1 MAKEPRSYGGGKFS
15 QYGYEASSG
24 SDDGTNSS
32 RDSAISDLDIFVDS
46 GPEVC
51 SDIELEIR
59 KNMAPDVL
67 ERHGGYWDTRS
78 IDDWNLKTVNYGIF
92 IITGE
97 YRTFVSGNFRV
108 RKEPHALDFLD
119 CRYGE
124 DLGVESSH
132 DYICISITGATF
144 PDDLFENLSRYLNP
158 KATIDVQCGGLIA
171 SPAESHDSLSTDETL
186 AGEDKDMVQRVEHS
200 MEEAGLVLRSRRT
213 HHIPSASTVARTIQ
227 TGDLWS
233 LPRVTGGVYRYLS
246 TWRNLHKEVGV
257 DTLLYIIRASAPRMK
272 RSREDSIDEAGPKRL
287 RLSAGEQDVTESCVS
302 VGLDA

>member
-108 RKEPHALDFLD
+108 RKEPLALDFLD

-144 PDDLFENLSRYLNP
+144 PDDLFENLSR
-158 KATIDVQCGGLIA
+158 
-171 SPAESHDSLSTDETL
+171 
-186 AGEDKDMVQRVEHS
+186 
-200 MEEAGLVLRSRRT
+200 
-213 HHIPSASTVARTIQ
+213 
-227 TGDLWS
+227 
-233 LPRVTGGVYRYLS
+233 
-246 TWRNLHKEVGV
+246 
-257 DTLLYIIRASAPRMK
+257 YIIRASAPRMK